1 MNGGDEEMIYTVTFN
16 PSLDYIVSV
25 DDFRLGM
32 TNRTSSELMLPGGK
46 GINVSIVLGNLGIPS
61 TALGFVAGFTG
72 DEIIRR
78 LEQMNVPSDFIRV
91 ENGISRINVKLKSID
106 GTEINGAGPVIGEE
120 TIELLME
127 KLDCLQEGDILVLAG
142 SIPTSMPDDM
152 YSRILKLLEGKG
164 IMTVVDATK
173 ELLVNVLA
181 YHPFLIKPNNHEL
194 GEIFG
199 VTLTTREEVIP
210 YAKKLQEMGARNV
223 LVSMAGEGAV
233 LVTADDQVFSTPAPK
248 GTLVNGVGAG
258 DSVVAGFLAGW
269 MEQTAY
275 RHAFYMGVA
284 AGSASAFSEYLA
296 TRPEVEAVYEALT
309 KNSESEEIKG

>member
-1 MNGGDEEMIYTVTFN
+1 MIYTVTFN

-25 DDFRLGM
+25 DDFQLGM

-46 GINVSIVLGNLGIPS
+46 GINVSTVLGNLGIAN
-61 TALGFVAGFTG
+61 TALGFVSGFTG
-72 DEIIRR
+72 DEIVRR
-78 LEQMNVPSDFIRV
+78 VEQMNVQSDFIRV

-106 GTEINGAGPVIGEE
+106 GTEINGAGPEIGEDM
-120 TIELLME
+120 IALLME
-127 KLDCLQEGDILVLAG
+127 KLDQLKEGDILVLAG
-142 SIPTSMPDDM
+142 SIPASMPDDM
-152 YSRILKLLEGKG
+152 YSRIMETLDDRGVM
-164 IMTVVDATK
+164 IVVDATK
-173 ELLVNVLA
+173 DLLLNVLPH
-181 YHPFLIKPNNHEL
+181 HPFLIKPNNHEL

-199 VTLTTREEVIP
+199 ATPTTREAVVP
-210 YAKKLQEMGARNV
+210 FAKKLQEMGARNV

-233 LVTADDQVFSTPAPK
+233 LVTADGQVFSTPAPK
-248 GTLVNGVGAG
+248 GILVNGVGAG
-258 DSVVAGFLAGW
+258 DSMVAGFLAGW

-309 KNSESEEIKG
+309 KNSESGEMKG